1 MGLYYRELV
10 LLRIIAVSTLKS
22 FWEKTPKYEDSR
34 APLLAWYRHALTA
47 DWDTTS
53 AIKNDFANA
62 SILQDGRA
70 VLTLVVINTVWWSG
84 STMAIELFIF
94 ALLARTNNMTV

>member
-47 DWDTTS
+47 EWDTPS